1 MSTGAKVALGVGGTY
16 VAGQAGIHLL
26 AHHLLNNSQQAKEI
40 SKIRAEKAVSNAEA
54 EAVEEHLQNEI
65 ERLDKAKAKKTVSNM
80 KRILKSDNAQASLQ
94 KIKTLQAQQEKALK
108 EGRVTDA
115 DKLGEQ
121 INTMNESMKT
131 ELIKIDSLTGR
142 HEIEDYVDNRKGLLQ
157 HKIEG
162 IDRKLQGGSTDELT
176 DAQFD
181 EAAEEVNS
189 PEVASKLEENA
200 GLEAEEY
207 TESFLSHTLV

>member
-1 MSTGAKVALGVGGTY
+1 MSTGAKVALGVSGTY

-40 SKIRAEKAVSNAEA
+40 SKIRAEKAGSKAEA
-54 EAVEEHLQNEI
+54 EAVKEHLQNEI

-121 INTMNESMKT
+121 INTMK
-131 ELIKIDSLTGR
+131 
-142 HEIEDYVDNRKGLLQ
+142 V
-157 HKIEG
+157 
-162 IDRKLQGGSTDELT
+162 
-176 DAQFD
+176 
-181 EAAEEVNS
+181 
-189 PEVASKLEENA
+189 
-200 GLEAEEY
+200 
-207 TESFLSHTLV
+207 

>member
-1 MSTGAKVALGVGGTY
+1 
-16 VAGQAGIHLL
+16 
-26 AHHLLNNSQQAKEI
+26 
-40 SKIRAEKAVSNAEA
+40 
-54 EAVEEHLQNEI
+54 
-65 ERLDKAKAKKTVSNM
+65 
-80 KRILKSDNAQASLQ
+80 
-94 KIKTLQAQQEKALK
+94 
-108 EGRVTDA
+108 
-115 DKLGEQ
+115 
-121 INTMNESMKT
+121 MKT
-131 ELIKIDSLTGR
+131 ELDSLTGR
-142 HEIEDYVDNRKGLLQ
+142 QEIEDYVDNRKGLLQ

-207 TESFLSHTLV
+207 TESFLSHALV

>member
-1 MSTGAKVALGVGGTY
+1 
-16 VAGQAGIHLL
+16 
-26 AHHLLNNSQQAKEI
+26 
-40 SKIRAEKAVSNAEA
+40 
-54 EAVEEHLQNEI
+54 
-65 ERLDKAKAKKTVSNM
+65 M

-142 HEIEDYVDNRKGLLQ
+142 QEIEDYVDNRKGLLQ

-207 TESFLSHTLV
+207 TESFLSHALV